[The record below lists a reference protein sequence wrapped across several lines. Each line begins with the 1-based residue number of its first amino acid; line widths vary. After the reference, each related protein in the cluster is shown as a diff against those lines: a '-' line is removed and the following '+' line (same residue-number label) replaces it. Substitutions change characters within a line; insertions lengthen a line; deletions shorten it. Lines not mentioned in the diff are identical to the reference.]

1 MSENEVPVLQVR
13 VFPESGHHYAF
24 AALSRGL
31 LAAQPTLRTLC
42 EQERVAWRELDQPW
56 LRGRFGMNE
65 GIHGMWICFESN
77 LGDITRG
84 SVYEPQRSYHPQE
97 AAEHD
102 SSNPSPY
109 AAISPTRLPDGV
121 ESIPIMIELGGKDLK
136 IAELEIVWQQPMG
149 IDRDV
154 DLVVDFGNTRTVVLA
169 IEHNQSMAGK
179 LSTLCH
185 NIRFSRRGAEY
196 AKHSDPKLEDSCAIA
211 DSWFILHE
219 PVFAGFDPPSDGFT
233 GTTEIFKTETLLVEG
248 LLRKQRSELHY
259 SGIKRVPQMFVELSP
274 VVMGDSARETL
285 SNLDL
290 SEGGNYTLSSPKRYV
305 WDTDSLDVSGRT
317 WWCMF
322 PNRYSSHSRLASRLP
337 GLKGSMLRFLPLD
350 RREWT
355 IDNPPNED
363 ADLARRPTA
372 TPAAAVYPRGD
383 AMIWAALGIIELAYR
398 QITSEQWR
406 AGNDPFIARTLRRVL
421 VTYPSGWTT
430 QETEAYRV
438 KWQKAI
444 DIFTLGHLRN
454 RRSKEDGGDRPQ
466 LIMDLDEARASQ
478 LPIIYSEII
487 ALGNQGENWIELL
500 GHGSGTDAK
509 VRVMTVDI
517 GGGTSDISIIEYR
530 DALSGNGVDL
540 EAKLLFRDSSTT
552 AGDTLA
558 KEVIESVLLPAL
570 GSRFHGNDEQM
581 TAFENILRAPP
592 KGVAEIAKWSRIVKL
607 VFLPVIRQWLKD
619 LSEGRVASADGTRWS
634 PDRIM
639 GAESRLVDA
648 GALEEFNS
656 ICRVVLDVDVMPDEE
671 PIFHDTERLHQCV
684 DEVFRPLVQSLAKY
698 VSAFGVDMITLSG
711 KPSELPQVKKLLEN
725 NLPILPQRI
734 IQAKNYAAGM
744 WYPMS
749 SNGLI
754 GDAKTVTAVGAALYQ
769 AIQCGLIS
777 GWNIKRLDEDAASH
791 AFPYY
796 WGKMPNE
803 NTPWKFD
810 PLYLDPYITN
820 EAVGDSLPGKDSVTT
835 VMQVGTRIGRKILP
849 STAKPEQVYRLRW
862 NDRAKAMAAGFSA
875 NESVILTIER
885 ATDPTALKRL
895 VNYQARDGRSLKKA
909 GGLELQPCSLEE
921 EEFWV
926 DSGRFDIAWPE
937 NF

>member
-1 MSENEVPVLQVR
+1 
-13 VFPESGHHYAF
+13 
-24 AALSRGL
+24 
-31 LAAQPTLRTLC
+31 
-42 EQERVAWRELDQPW
+42 
-56 LRGRFGMNE
+56 
-65 GIHGMWICFESN
+65 
-77 LGDITRG
+77 
-84 SVYEPQRSYHPQE
+84 
-97 AAEHD
+97 
-102 SSNPSPY
+102 
-109 AAISPTRLPDGV
+109 
-121 ESIPIMIELGGKDLK
+121 
-136 IAELEIVWQQPMG
+136 
-149 IDRDV
+149 
-154 DLVVDFGNTRTVVLA
+154 
-169 IEHNQSMAGK
+169 
-179 LSTLCH
+179 
-185 NIRFSRRGAEY
+185 
-196 AKHSDPKLEDSCAIA
+196 
-211 DSWFILHE
+211 
-219 PVFAGFDPPSDGFT
+219 
-233 GTTEIFKTETLLVEG
+233 
-248 LLRKQRSELHY
+248 
-259 SGIKRVPQMFVELSP
+259 
-274 VVMGDSARETL
+274 MGDSAREIL

-322 PNRYSSHSRLASRLP
+322 PNRYNSHTRVAAKLP

-363 ADLARRPTA
+363 FDLSRRPTA
-372 TPAAAVYPRGD
+372 APAAAVYPRAD
-383 AMIWAALGIIELAYR
+383 TMIWSALGILELAYR
-398 QITSEQWR
+398 QISSEQWR

-430 QETEAYRV
+430 QETAAYRS

-444 DIFTLGHLRN
+444 DIFTLSHLRD
-454 RRSKEDGGDRPQ
+454 RRSKEHGGDRPQ

-478 LPIIYSEII
+478 LPIIYSEIL

-500 GHGSGTDAK
+500 GQGAGTDAR

-530 DALSGNGVDL
+530 DVLAGNGVEL

-570 GSRFHGNDEQM
+570 GSRFIGNDEQM
-581 TAFENILRAPP
+581 TTFENILKAPP
-592 KGVAEIAKWSRIVKL
+592 KGVAESAKWSRIVKL

-619 LSEGRVASADGTRWS
+619 LSEGRTSSAEGTRWS

-656 ICRVVLDVDVMPDEE
+656 ICRAGLDVDVMPDEE
-671 PIFHDTERLHQCV
+671 PIFQDIERLTQCV
-684 DEVFRPLVQSLAKY
+684 DDVFRPLVQSLAKY
-698 VSAFGVDMITLSG
+698 VSAFGVDMVTLSG

-725 NLPILPQRI
+725 YLPLLPQRI
-734 IQAKNYAAGM
+734 IQAKNYPAGT

-749 SNGLI
+749 SDGSI

-769 AIQCGLIS
+769 AIQCGLVT
-777 GWNIKRLDEDAASH
+777 GWNIRRLDDVVGERQC
-791 AFPYY
+791 FPYY

-810 PLYLDPYITN
+810 PLYLDPYLAK
-820 EAVGDSLPGKDSVTT
+820 EPSGDSLPGKDKVTT
-835 VMQVGTRIGRKILP
+835 VLQVGTRIGRKILP

-862 NDRAKAMAAGFSA
+862 RDRRMAMAAGFSA
-875 NESVILTIER
+875 NESVIVTLER
-885 ATDPTALKRL
+885 TADPTALQPL
-895 VNYQARDGRSLKKA
+895 GGYVARDGRSLDGT

-926 DSGRFDIAWPE
+926 DSGRFDVAWPDHA
-937 NF
+937 